1 MARKGARIAA
11 TVAGAS
17 SMCAPAY
24 AQPTAAP
31 PASII
36 EQQPTVHGVVFD
48 AQDRGVP
55 GADIRLSCAGA
66 TIRARTADDGRFSL
80 GLTDASA
87 ACDLTVRR
95 AGFADW
101 HHTVRAMPAPLI
113 VKLRIASVRETMNVV
128 APSGTW
134 DLSLAG
140 SAARR
145 GAPDLQPLGS
155 DSSVWLDL
163 MMNEAGAF
171 VGQRRIYVDGLPAD
185 APPDA
190 PRIGGIAVNADPFS
204 AEYGGT
210 DENRVDITTATPD
223 RHWRFNAGGPSWI
236 QGGADPLVGRPP
248 ADRRRWFAGVSGPVP
263 HLPVTFFLQGSTFA
277 STEYPTYVAAGGTLD
292 AVAAVSKL
300 YAWSF
305 GAHLTRS
312 GFAWHTAIDSSA
324 TRLDHAG
331 TGGLT
336 APEAGMRSVVATRR
350 VLNSWATTGNA
361 VRHRGGLLIV
371 TSAADSSAIVTG
383 QACTVYGQLHT
394 SGVDMLADA
403 TSAVRVYARHAIDG
417 ARNGRPWSAG
427 MEFVRAVLRD
437 SPVPNPFGR
446 LELETPDAAT
456 GSLIVQRGTPALRV
470 SDTAG
475 AIFAQATPVDG
486 RHLLLRAGARADW
499 QSGEGLVLSPRATLL
514 TRARGF
520 IAAARAGLF
529 VEPWSPALLLEARK
543 RDGVG
548 LETLVIHDVTA
559 GGDPAAALAGA
570 EPLSARFASGAS
582 RRRDVVIETLIA
594 RAFGRAAVSL
604 GHKWTRGIA
613 LAGTTRSRTGV
624 GLVDTIQSDR
634 GLARRQLHLRV
645 AVTAAA
651 ATVTA
656 HYEFARS
663 FDDTDGP
670 FSLPARQD
678 DIGGEW
684 GRSTGVAAHHASMV
698 ASFTLPGAVRVFAS
712 ASASSGSPYSSLSGR
727 DVERLAVFTDRRGAP
742 RNGLTGPRQECVS
755 LYVSRRIE
763 VPRARGLAFDV
774 GIRADNLTDHRN
786 VTNVGPVAGT
796 PMFGMPLDAAPGR
809 SIRFWV
815 ALAR

>member
-1 MARKGARIAA
+1 MARKGARIAV
-11 TVAGAS
+11 TVAVAS
-17 SMCAPAY
+17 SMCAPAF
-24 AQPTAAP
+24 AQPTAAR

-36 EQQPTVHGVVFD
+36 EKQRTVHGVVLD
-48 AQDRGVP
+48 AQDRGVA

-66 TIRARTADDGRFSL
+66 ANRARTAGDGQFSF

-87 ACDLTVRR
+87 GCDLTVLR
-95 AGFADW
+95 AGFAVW
-101 HHTVRAMPAPLI
+101 HHTVRASSSPVI

-128 APSGTW
+128 APFGTW
-134 DLSLAG
+134 DLSLPG

-155 DSSVWLDL
+155 DSHVWLDL

-190 PRIGGIAVNADPFS
+190 PRIGRITVNADPFS

-210 DENRVDITTATPD
+210 DQNRVDITTATPD

-236 QGGADPLVGRPP
+236 RGGADPLVARPP
-248 ADRRRWFAGVSGPVP
+248 PDRRRRFAGLSGPVP
-263 HLPVTFFLQGSTFA
+263 HIPVTFFLQGSTFS
-277 STEYPTYVAAGGTLD
+277 STEYPTYVADGGALD
-292 AVAAVSKL
+292 TVAAVSKL
-300 YAWSF
+300 NAWSF
-305 GAHLTRS
+305 GAHLNRS
-312 GFAWHTAIDSSA
+312 GFVWHTAIDSSA

-336 APEAGMRSVVATRR
+336 APEAGVRSVVATRR
-350 VLNSWATTGNA
+350 VLNSWATTGNT

-371 TSAADSSAIVTG
+371 MSAADLSAIVTG
-383 QACTVYGQLHT
+383 QARTVYGQLHT

-403 TSAVRVYARHAIDG
+403 TSATRVHGRHVIDG

-427 MEFVRAVLRD
+427 MELARAVLRD

-446 LELETPDAAT
+446 IELETPDAVT
-456 GSLIVQRGTPALRV
+456 GSLIVQRGARKLRV
-470 SDTAG
+470 SDMAG

-514 TRARGF
+514 MRARGF

-548 LETLVIHDVTA
+548 LETLVIHNVTA
-559 GGDPAAALAGA
+559 GGDPSAALSGA
-570 EPLSARFASGAS
+570 EPLSARFASAAS

-594 RAFGRAAVSL
+594 RAFGRATVSL
-604 GHKWTRGIA
+604 DHKWTRGIA

-634 GLARRQLHLRV
+634 RLARRQLHLRV

-656 HYEFARS
+656 HYELARS

-670 FSLPARQD
+670 FSLPARQE

-698 ASFTLPGAVRVFAS
+698 ASFTLPGAVRVLAS
-712 ASASSGSPYSSLSGR
+712 ASASSGFPYSSLSGR

-742 RNGLTGPRQECVS
+742 RNGLTGPWQRSVS
-755 LYVSRRIE
+755 LFASRRIE
-763 VPRARGLAFDV
+763 VPRWRGLTFDV
-774 GIRADNLTDHRN
+774 GVRAENVFDWTN
-786 VTNVGPVAGT
+786 VTAVGAVAGSGWAGLPFT
-796 PMFGMPLDAAPGR
+796 
-809 SIRFWV
+809 
-815 ALAR
+815 ALAGRTVNVWLSVAR